1 MLVFEQV
8 PTVERRQCKRAMFRD
23 SQQRYRARRAYRS
36 LFGNR
41 KPPPLIP
48 SLVVAAVFLLALLF
62 LTVPNWGE
70 FSRSVFQ
77 FPALWQIDSN
87 RRAIVFLVIRVAS
100 PLLLAAIAAACC
112 WLWYT
117 IMAYFR
123 TGTLTEPVQSPGL
136 TQPQASPSLAVGQQN
151 TAISSRQELR
161 QREVPPLPST
171 PLPPALSQPSTEQES
186 SQPPPRQEDED
197 EEAQPD
203 LAEGTQGKSLDGTD
217 ADQEL
222 APTSGSEDLE
232 LLVEEPGVDA
242 DETQPPFAV
251 TITVLKELSLTLHAP
266 GGKRLRVPLHLN
278 AKETQLVAY
287 LAWLHAQ
294 SPGQTIS
301 LDKLREHIFGY
312 GKADEDATPKKLQDA
327 LDSAKKEIR
336 RQLRQAAQ
344 QLNQEAG
351 DEVLPANLDIFAI
364 RNKRYGLSEV
374 CQVADLAVIEAQHQ
388 LIQQAFDE
396 GLLVDSVPEAIKQAC
411 DRLRKVYAGDFLADL
426 LHESPEEVGTWARK
440 PFTLYRDYFLQ
451 AVLYAAESELRAGQ
465 LLADGHLSGEG
476 EDAEERRK
484 RQRTHYSRAAQL
496 YRTYAMRACD
506 SRFDLKVTFGGSGR
520 TQGERVDMS
529 ERTLRRCITLYGML
543 GSTHLV
549 NQVYSAYYRQMKTIS
564 AKAWEPSKETLQDL
578 QAAQAQTNAY
588 RFPAKVMQHEPPPPH
603 LESDDRT

>member
-1 MLVFEQV
+1 ML
-8 PTVERRQCKRAMFRD
+8 RD
-23 SQQRYRARRAYRS
+23 SQQRYRTRGVHRS
-36 LFGNR
+36 FFGNR

-70 FSRSVFQ
+70 FSRSVSQ
-77 FPALWQIDSN
+77 FPALWQIESN

-117 IMAYFR
+117 MRAYLR
-123 TGTLTEPVQSPGL
+123 PETPPEPIQSARL
-136 TQPQASPSLAVGQQN
+136 KQPEASPSSAVGQQS
-151 TAISSRQELR
+151 TSVSSRQELR
-161 QREVPPLPST
+161 QREVLPLPST
-171 PLPPALSQPSTEQES
+171 PLPPVLSHTSTEQENP
-186 SQPPPRQEDED
+186 QLPIRKEEDSETEQSD
-197 EEAQPD
+197 P
-203 LAEGTQGKSLDGTD
+203 AERAREMSPDGTD
-217 ADQEL
+217 VDQEL

-232 LLVEEPGVDA
+232 LPVEEPGVDA

-278 AKETQLVAY
+278 VKETQLVAY

-336 RQLRQAAQ
+336 RQLRQAAA

-351 DEVLPANLDIFAI
+351 NEVIPPNLDIFAI
-364 RNKRYGLSEV
+364 RNKRYGLLPI
-374 CQVADLAVIEAQHQ
+374 CRVADLAVIEAQHQ

-396 GLLVDSVPEAIKQAC
+396 GLLVDSVPEVIKQAC

-426 LHESPEEVGTWARK
+426 LHEAPEEVGTWARK
-440 PFTLYRDYFLQ
+440 PFTHYRDYFLQ
-451 AVLYAAESELRAGQ
+451 AVLYAAEYELRAGQ
-465 LLADGHLSGEG
+465 QLGDKRLSSEE
-476 EDAEERRK
+476 EDAEERGK
-484 RQRTHYSRAAQL
+484 RQRAHYSRAAQL

-529 ERTLRRCITLYGML
+529 ERTLRRCITLYGIL

-603 LESDDRT
+603 LESDDRS

>member
-1 MLVFEQV
+1 MLH
-8 PTVERRQCKRAMFRD
+8 D
-23 SQQRYRARRAYRS
+23 SQQRYSTRGTHRS
-36 LFGNR
+36 FSGNR

-48 SLVVAAVFLLALLF
+48 PLVVGVVFLLALLL

-70 FSRSVFQ
+70 FSRSVSQ
-77 FPALWQIDSN
+77 FSTLWQIGSN

-117 IMAYFR
+117 ITTYFR
-123 TGTLTEPVQSPGL
+123 PEPPTERVQPSRL
-136 TQPQASPSLAVGQQN
+136 TQPQASPSTVMGQRN
-151 TAISSRQELR
+151 TSVSSMQELG

-171 PLPPALSQPSTEQES
+171 PIPAVLSHPSAEQES
-186 SQPPPRQEDED
+186 LQQPPRA
-197 EEAQPD
+197 EEEGEEGQPD
-203 LAEGTQGKSLDGTD
+203 LAEGTQEKSNDGTD
-217 ADQEL
+217 AEDEVV
-222 APTSGSEDLE
+222 PTSGSEDLE
-232 LLVEEPGVDA
+232 LSVEETGADA
-242 DETQPPFAV
+242 DGTQPPFSV
-251 TITVLKELSLTLHAP
+251 SITVLKELSLTLHAP

-278 AKETQLVAY
+278 AKETQLIAY
-287 LAWLHAQ
+287 LARLHAQ
-294 SPGQTIS
+294 SSGQTIS

-312 GKADEDATPKKLQDA
+312 GRADEDATPKKLQDA

-344 QLNQEAG
+344 QVNQEAG
-351 DEVLPANLDIFAI
+351 DEVIPSNLDIFAI
-364 RNKRYGLSEV
+364 RNKRYGLSQV
-374 CQVADLAVIEAQHQ
+374 CRVADLALIEAQHQ

-396 GLLVDSVPEAIKQAC
+396 GLLVDTVPEAIKQAC
-411 DRLRKVYAGDFLADL
+411 DRLRKAYAGDFLADL

-451 AVLYAAESELRAGQ
+451 AVLYTAESELRAGQ
-465 LLADGHLSGEG
+465 ELANDHLSDGG

-506 SRFDLKVTFGGSGR
+506 SRFDLKVTFSGSGR

-529 ERTLRRCITLYGML
+529 ERTLRRCITLYGIL

-588 RFPAKVMQHEPPPPH
+588 RFPARVMQHEPPPPH